1 MKRILKVVLVIS
13 FFSFILLSVF
23 QYSALNIDYFE
34 NKFEENNTDRVT
46 GISEEKLLDISKEI
60 IRYLEGDRKDL
71 LIEIGDEK
79 GYVFGDREVK
89 HMEDV
94 EKLFRIGFFIK
105 NVFLTVSIL
114 SFFILKFYYKEKLK
128 TPLIAGGIIFSLILA
143 AIGVII
149 VFNFEKA
156 FIIFHEILFDNDLW
170 ILNPKEDVLIQMLP
184 SNFFSD
190 LGFLIV
196 KRYILILIIII
207 VSLLMIPKIKTR

>member
-1 MKRILKVVLVIS
+1 
-13 FFSFILLSVF
+13 
-23 QYSALNIDYFE
+23 
-34 NKFEENNTDRVT
+34 
-46 GISEEKLLDISKEI
+46 
-60 IRYLEGDRKDL
+60 
-71 LIEIGDEK
+71 
-79 GYVFGDREVK
+79 
-89 HMEDV
+89 MEDV

-196 KRYILILIIII
+196 KRYIIILIIII